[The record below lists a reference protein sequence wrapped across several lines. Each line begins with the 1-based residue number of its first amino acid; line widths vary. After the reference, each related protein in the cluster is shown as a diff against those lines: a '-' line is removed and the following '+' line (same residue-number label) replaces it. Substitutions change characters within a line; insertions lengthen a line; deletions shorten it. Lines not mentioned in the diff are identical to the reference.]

1 MADDGNHIVDC
12 AIAEIPDP
20 TVLKTR
26 LEVLD
31 GPRDA

>member
-1 MADDGNHIVDC
+1 MADGGNHIVDC

-20 TVLKTR
+20 AVLKAR
-26 LEVLD
+26 LEVPD